1 MIKHVMNSFEW
12 RSVERIFES
21 AGEFWM
27 MSRGSV

>member
-1 MIKHVMNSFEW
+1 MTKYVMNPLKW

-27 MSRGSV
+27 MSRGLV